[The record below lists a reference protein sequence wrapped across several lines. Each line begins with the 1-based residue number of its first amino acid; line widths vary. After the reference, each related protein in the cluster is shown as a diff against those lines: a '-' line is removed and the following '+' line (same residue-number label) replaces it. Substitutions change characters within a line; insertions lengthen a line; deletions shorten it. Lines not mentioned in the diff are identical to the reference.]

1 MVFFEA
7 AFLVDAL
14 IVSIEYLHINFI
26 LMSINSICWHFVYVE
41 IFCDNMLLQCLVNYI
56 ELIINY

>member
-26 LMSINSICWHFVYVE
+26 LMSIYSSCWHFVYIE
-41 IFCDNMLLQCLVNYI
+41 IFCDNMLLQCLVNYT
-56 ELIINY
+56 ELIINH